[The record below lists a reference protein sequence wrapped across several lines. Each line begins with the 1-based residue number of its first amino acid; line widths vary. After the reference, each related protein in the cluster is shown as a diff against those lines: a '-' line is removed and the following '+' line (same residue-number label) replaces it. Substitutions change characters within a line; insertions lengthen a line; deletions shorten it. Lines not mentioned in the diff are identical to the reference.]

1 MRYLNNLLNF
11 NVLAIVGALLCTSA
25 GQIHAAD
32 LLSETKRLEIDH
44 AVQIALE
51 ANSRLLTLNAEAE
64 AMAYAPSQIGALPDP
79 MLSFNAMNLPTDTF
93 DLDQEPMTQLQLML
107 SQKIPFPGKRQLRRE
122 IAEKMVGVAQ
132 KQTDEF
138 RDVLTGKVRE
148 AWWRLFAADQS
159 LQIVKINK
167 SLLRDFVEIAR
178 AKYAV
183 GKGLQQDVLLAEL
196 ELSRLT
202 SREAQLA
209 GKRRRIQAT
218 LNGLLN
224 RVPEHPITLPA
235 APPSEKLPILDP
247 VARLARFALERRDLI
262 QAIELKLEAADSR
275 IELAEK
281 DRWPDFQVGVGYADR
296 QGSDPIRGSRSDFLS
311 IMLSINVPLYS
322 KQKQGKALQQRI
334 HDREYERYRLSD
346 TIRIIETEIGVQSA
360 EYMAAREQALLLK
373 NEIIPQAEQ
382 TVSSMLAGYEA
393 NKVDFLNVVNGQ
405 IMLYNASIDYWNA
418 MALAKQALAKLA
430 ANVGKESIYE

>member
-1 MRYLNNLLNF
+1 MRFLTTQFFYQSL
-11 NVLAIVGALLCTSA
+11 IVVSIMLTAPSRIYA
-25 GQIHAAD
+25 SE
-32 LLSETKRLEIDH
+32 LLSETESLNIGR

-64 AMAYAPSQIGALPDP
+64 AMAFAPSQVGALPDP

-107 SQKIPFPGKRQLRRE
+107 SQKFPFPGKRQLRRE
-122 IAEKMVGVAQ
+122 VAETMVGVAQ
-132 KQTDEF
+132 KQTDEY

-148 AWWRLFAADQS
+148 AWWRLFSVDRS
-159 LQIVKINK
+159 LQIVDSNK
-167 SLLRDFVEIAR
+167 RLLRDFVEIAKT
-178 AKYAV
+178 KYAV

-202 SREAQLA
+202 NRELQLA
-209 GKRRRIQAT
+209 GNRRRIQAM

-224 RVPEHPITLPA
+224 RVPEHPITLPEE
-235 APPSEKLPILDP
+235 PPSETLPMLES
-247 VARLARFALERRDLI
+247 VTSLTQFAVERRDLI
-262 QAIELKLEAADSR
+262 QAIELKLEAADKTV
-275 IELAEK
+275 ELAEK

-311 IMLSINVPLYS
+311 LMFSINLPLYS
-322 KQKQGKALQQRI
+322 GQKQDKALQQRI
-334 HDREYERYRLSD
+334 HEREYERYRLSD
-346 TIRIIETEIGVQSA
+346 TVRIIETEIGVQAA
-360 EYMAAREQALLLK
+360 EYSAAREQALHLK

-382 TVSSMLAGYEA
+382 TVSAMLAGYEV

-418 MALAKQALAKLA
+418 MASAKQALARLA
-430 ANVGKESIYE
+430 AGVGKESIYE

>member
-1 MRYLNNLLNF
+1 MRFLTTQFFYQSLIVVSI
-11 NVLAIVGALLCTSA
+11 VLTAPSRIYASE
-25 GQIHAAD
+25 
-32 LLSETKRLEIDH
+32 LLSETESLNIGR

-64 AMAYAPSQIGALPDP
+64 AMAFAPSQVGALPDP

-107 SQKIPFPGKRQLRRE
+107 SQKFPFPGKRQLRRE
-122 IAEKMVGVAQ
+122 VAETMVGVSQ
-132 KQTDEF
+132 KQTDEY

-148 AWWRLFAADQS
+148 AWWRLFSVDRS
-159 LQIVKINK
+159 LQIVDSNK
-167 SLLRDFVEIAR
+167 RLLRDFVEIAKT
-178 AKYAV
+178 KYAV

-202 SREAQLA
+202 NRELQLA
-209 GKRRRIQAT
+209 GNRRRIQAM

-224 RVPEHPITLPA
+224 RVPDHPITLPEE
-235 APPSEKLPILDP
+235 PPSETLPMLES
-247 VARLARFALERRDLI
+247 VTSLTQFAVERRDLI
-262 QAIELKLEAADSR
+262 QAIELKLEAADKTV
-275 IELAEK
+275 ELAEK

-311 IMLSINVPLYS
+311 LMFSINLPLYS
-322 KQKQGKALQQRI
+322 GQKQDKALQQRI
-334 HDREYERYRLSD
+334 HEREYERYRLSD
-346 TIRIIETEIGVQSA
+346 TVRIIETEIGVQAA
-360 EYMAAREQALLLK
+360 EYSAAREQALLLK

-382 TVSSMLAGYEA
+382 TVSAMLAGYEV

-418 MALAKQALAKLA
+418 MASAKQALARLA
-430 ANVGKESIYE
+430 AGVGKESIYE

>member
-1 MRYLNNLLNF
+1 MRFLTTQFFYQSLIVVSI
-11 NVLAIVGALLCTSA
+11 VLTAPSRIYASE
-25 GQIHAAD
+25 
-32 LLSETKRLEIDH
+32 LLSETESLNIGR

-64 AMAYAPSQIGALPDP
+64 AMAFAPSQVGALPDP

-107 SQKIPFPGKRQLRRE
+107 SQKFPFPGKRQLRRE
-122 IAEKMVGVAQ
+122 VAETMVGVAQ
-132 KQTDEF
+132 KQTDEY

-148 AWWRLFAADQS
+148 AWWRLFSVDRS
-159 LQIVKINK
+159 LQIVDSNK
-167 SLLRDFVEIAR
+167 RLLRDFVEIAKT
-178 AKYAV
+178 KYAV

-202 SREAQLA
+202 NRELQLA
-209 GKRRRIQAT
+209 GNRRRIQAM

-224 RVPEHPITLPA
+224 RVPEHPITLPEE
-235 APPSEKLPILDP
+235 PPSETLPMLES
-247 VARLARFALERRDLI
+247 VTSLTQFAVERRDLI
-262 QAIELKLEAADSR
+262 QAIELKLEAADKTV
-275 IELAEK
+275 ELAEK

-311 IMLSINVPLYS
+311 LMFSINLPLYS
-322 KQKQGKALQQRI
+322 GQKQDKALQQRI
-334 HDREYERYRLSD
+334 HEREYERYRLSD
-346 TIRIIETEIGVQSA
+346 TVRIIETEIGVQAA
-360 EYMAAREQALLLK
+360 EYSAAREQALHLK

-382 TVSSMLAGYEA
+382 TVSAMLAGYEV

-418 MALAKQALAKLA
+418 MASAKQALARLA
-430 ANVGKESIYE
+430 AGVGKESIYE

>member
-1 MRYLNNLLNF
+1 MRFLTTQFFYQSLIVVSI
-11 NVLAIVGALLCTSA
+11 VLTAPSRIYASE
-25 GQIHAAD
+25 
-32 LLSETKRLEIDH
+32 LLSETESLNIGR

-64 AMAYAPSQIGALPDP
+64 AMAFAPSQVGALPDP

-107 SQKIPFPGKRQLRRE
+107 SQKFPFPGKRQLRRE
-122 IAEKMVGVAQ
+122 VAETMVGVSQ
-132 KQTDEF
+132 KQTDEY

-148 AWWRLFAADQS
+148 AWWRLFSVDRS
-159 LQIVKINK
+159 LQIVESNK
-167 SLLRDFVEIAR
+167 RLLRYFVEIAKT
-178 AKYAV
+178 KYAV

-202 SREAQLA
+202 NRELQLA
-209 GKRRRIQAT
+209 GNRRRIQAT

-224 RVPEHPITLPA
+224 RVPEHPITLPEE
-235 APPSEKLPILDP
+235 PPSETLPMLES
-247 VARLARFALERRDLI
+247 VTSLTQFAVERRDLI
-262 QAIELKLEAADSR
+262 QAIELKLEAADKTV
-275 IELAEK
+275 ELAEK

-311 IMLSINVPLYS
+311 LMFSINLPLYS
-322 KQKQGKALQQRI
+322 GQKQDKALQQRI
-334 HDREYERYRLSD
+334 HEREYERYRLSD
-346 TIRIIETEIGVQSA
+346 TVRIIETEIGVQAA
-360 EYMAAREQALLLK
+360 EYSAAREQALLLK

-382 TVSSMLAGYEA
+382 TVSAMLAGYEV

-418 MALAKQALAKLA
+418 MASAKQALARLA
-430 ANVGKESIYE
+430 AGVGKESIYE

>member
-1 MRYLNNLLNF
+1 MRFLTTQFFYQSL
-11 NVLAIVGALLCTSA
+11 IVVSIMLTAPTR
-25 GQIHAAD
+25 IHASE
-32 LLSETKRLEIDH
+32 LLSETESLNIGR

-64 AMAYAPSQIGALPDP
+64 AMAFAPSQVGALPDP

-107 SQKIPFPGKRQLRRE
+107 SQKFPFPGKRQLRRE
-122 IAEKMVGVAQ
+122 VAETMVGVAQ
-132 KQTDEF
+132 KQTDEY

-148 AWWRLFAADQS
+148 AWWRLFSVDRS
-159 LQIVKINK
+159 LQIVESNK
-167 SLLRDFVEIAR
+167 RLLRYFVEIAKT
-178 AKYAV
+178 KYAV

-202 SREAQLA
+202 NRELQLA
-209 GKRRRIQAT
+209 GNRRRIQAT

-224 RVPEHPITLPA
+224 RVPEHPITLPEE
-235 APPSEKLPILDP
+235 PPSETLPMLES
-247 VARLARFALERRDLI
+247 VTSLTQFAVERRDLI
-262 QAIELKLEAADSR
+262 QAIELKLEAADKTV
-275 IELAEK
+275 ELAEK

-311 IMLSINVPLYS
+311 LMFSINLPLYS
-322 KQKQGKALQQRI
+322 GQKQDKALQQRI
-334 HDREYERYRLSD
+334 HEREYERYRLSD
-346 TIRIIETEIGVQSA
+346 TVRIIETEIGVQAA
-360 EYMAAREQALLLK
+360 EYSAAREQALLLK

-382 TVSSMLAGYEA
+382 TVSAMLAGYEV

-418 MALAKQALAKLA
+418 MASAKQALARLA
-430 ANVGKESIYE
+430 AGVGKESIYE

>member
-1 MRYLNNLLNF
+1 MRFLTTHFFYQSL
-11 NVLAIVGALLCTSA
+11 IVVSIMLTAPTR
-25 GQIHAAD
+25 IHASE
-32 LLSETKRLEIDH
+32 LLSETESLNIGR

-64 AMAYAPSQIGALPDP
+64 AMAFAPSQVGALPDP

-107 SQKIPFPGKRQLRRE
+107 SQKFPFPGKRQLRRE
-122 IAEKMVGVAQ
+122 VAETMVGVAQ
-132 KQTDEF
+132 KQTDEY

-148 AWWRLFAADQS
+148 AWWRLFSVDRS
-159 LQIVKINK
+159 LQIVDSNK
-167 SLLRDFVEIAR
+167 RLLRDFVEIAKT
-178 AKYAV
+178 KYAV

-202 SREAQLA
+202 NRELQLA
-209 GKRRRIQAT
+209 GNRRRIQAM

-224 RVPEHPITLPA
+224 RVPDHPITLPEE
-235 APPSEKLPILDP
+235 PPSETLPMLES
-247 VARLARFALERRDLI
+247 VTSLTQFAVERRDLI
-262 QAIELKLEAADSR
+262 QAIELKLEAADKTV
-275 IELAEK
+275 ELAEK

-311 IMLSINVPLYS
+311 LMFSINLPLYS
-322 KQKQGKALQQRI
+322 GQKQDKALQQRI
-334 HDREYERYRLSD
+334 HEREYERYRLSD
-346 TIRIIETEIGVQSA
+346 TVRIIETEIGVQAA
-360 EYMAAREQALLLK
+360 EYSAAREQALHLK

-382 TVSSMLAGYEA
+382 TVSAMLAGYEV

-418 MALAKQALAKLA
+418 MASAKQALARLA
-430 ANVGKESIYE
+430 AGVGKESIYE

>member
-1 MRYLNNLLNF
+1 MRFLTTHFFYQSL
-11 NVLAIVGALLCTSA
+11 IVVSIMLTAPTR
-25 GQIHAAD
+25 IHASE
-32 LLSETKRLEIDH
+32 LLSETESLNIGR

-64 AMAYAPSQIGALPDP
+64 AMAFAPSQVGALPDP

-107 SQKIPFPGKRQLRRE
+107 SQKFPFPGKRQLRRE
-122 IAEKMVGVAQ
+122 VAETMVGVSQ
-132 KQTDEF
+132 KQTDEY

-148 AWWRLFAADQS
+148 AWWRLFSVDRS
-159 LQIVKINK
+159 LQIVDSNK
-167 SLLRDFVEIAR
+167 RLLRDFVEIAKT
-178 AKYAV
+178 KYAV

-202 SREAQLA
+202 NRELQLA
-209 GKRRRIQAT
+209 GNRRRIQAT

-224 RVPEHPITLPA
+224 RVPEHPITLPEE
-235 APPSEKLPILDP
+235 PPSETLPMLES
-247 VARLARFALERRDLI
+247 VTSLTQFAVERRDLI
-262 QAIELKLEAADSR
+262 QAIELKLEAADKTV
-275 IELAEK
+275 ELAEK

-311 IMLSINVPLYS
+311 LMFSINLPLYS
-322 KQKQGKALQQRI
+322 GQKQDKALQQRI
-334 HDREYERYRLSD
+334 HEREYERYRLSD
-346 TIRIIETEIGVQSA
+346 TVRIIETEIGVQAA
-360 EYMAAREQALLLK
+360 EYSAAREQALLLK

-382 TVSSMLAGYEA
+382 TVSAMLAGYEV

-418 MALAKQALAKLA
+418 MASAKQALARLA
-430 ANVGKESIYE
+430 AGVGKESIYE

>member
-1 MRYLNNLLNF
+1 MRFLTTHFFYQSLIVVSI
-11 NVLAIVGALLCTSA
+11 VLTAPSRIYASE
-25 GQIHAAD
+25 
-32 LLSETKRLEIDH
+32 LLSETESLNIGR

-64 AMAYAPSQIGALPDP
+64 AMAFAPSQVGALPDP

-107 SQKIPFPGKRQLRRE
+107 SQKFPFPGKRQLRRE
-122 IAEKMVGVAQ
+122 VAETMVGVAQ
-132 KQTDEF
+132 KQTDEY

-148 AWWRLFAADQS
+148 AWWRLFSVDRS
-159 LQIVKINK
+159 LQIVESNK
-167 SLLRDFVEIAR
+167 RLLRYFVEIAKT
-178 AKYAV
+178 KYAV

-202 SREAQLA
+202 NRELQLA
-209 GKRRRIQAT
+209 GNRRRIQAT

-224 RVPEHPITLPA
+224 RVPEHPITLPEE
-235 APPSEKLPILDP
+235 PPSETLPMLES
-247 VARLARFALERRDLI
+247 VTSLTQFAVERRDLI
-262 QAIELKLEAADSR
+262 QAIELKLEAADKTV
-275 IELAEK
+275 ELAEK

-311 IMLSINVPLYS
+311 LMFSINLPLYS
-322 KQKQGKALQQRI
+322 GQKQDKALQQRI
-334 HDREYERYRLSD
+334 HEREYERYRLSD
-346 TIRIIETEIGVQSA
+346 TVRIIETEIGVQAA
-360 EYMAAREQALLLK
+360 EYSAAREQALLLK

-382 TVSSMLAGYEA
+382 TVSAMLAGYEV

-418 MALAKQALAKLA
+418 MASAKQALARLA
-430 ANVGKESIYE
+430 AGVGKESIYE

>member
-1 MRYLNNLLNF
+1 MRFLTTQFFYQSL
-11 NVLAIVGALLCTSA
+11 IVVSIMLTAPSRMYA
-25 GQIHAAD
+25 SE
-32 LLSETKRLEIDH
+32 LLSETESLNIGR

-64 AMAYAPSQIGALPDP
+64 AMAFAPSQVGALPDP

-107 SQKIPFPGKRQLRRE
+107 SQKFPFPGKRQLRRE
-122 IAEKMVGVAQ
+122 VAETMVGVSQ
-132 KQTDEF
+132 KQTDEY

-148 AWWRLFAADQS
+148 AWWRLFSVDRS
-159 LQIVKINK
+159 LQIVESNK
-167 SLLRDFVEIAR
+167 RLLRYFVEIAKT
-178 AKYAV
+178 KYAV

-202 SREAQLA
+202 NRELQLA
-209 GKRRRIQAT
+209 GNRRRIQAT

-224 RVPEHPITLPA
+224 RVPDHPITLPEE
-235 APPSEKLPILDP
+235 PPSETLPMLES
-247 VARLARFALERRDLI
+247 VTSLTQFAVERRDLI
-262 QAIELKLEAADSR
+262 QAIELKLEAADKTV
-275 IELAEK
+275 ELAEK

-311 IMLSINVPLYS
+311 LMFSINLPLYS
-322 KQKQGKALQQRI
+322 GQKQDKALQQRI
-334 HDREYERYRLSD
+334 HEREYERYRLSD
-346 TIRIIETEIGVQSA
+346 TVRIIETEIGVQAA
-360 EYMAAREQALLLK
+360 EYSAAREQALLLK

-382 TVSSMLAGYEA
+382 TVSAMLAGYEV

-418 MALAKQALAKLA
+418 MASAKQALARLA
-430 ANVGKESIYE
+430 AGVGKESIYE

>member
-1 MRYLNNLLNF
+1 MRFLTTQFFYQSLIVVSI
-11 NVLAIVGALLCTSA
+11 VLTAPSRIYASE
-25 GQIHAAD
+25 
-32 LLSETKRLEIDH
+32 LLSETESLNIGR

-64 AMAYAPSQIGALPDP
+64 AMAFAPSQVGALPDP

-107 SQKIPFPGKRQLRRE
+107 SQKFPFPGKRQLRRE
-122 IAEKMVGVAQ
+122 VAETMVGVSQ
-132 KQTDEF
+132 KQTDEY

-148 AWWRLFAADQS
+148 AWWRLFSVDRS
-159 LQIVKINK
+159 LQIVDSNK
-167 SLLRDFVEIAR
+167 RLLRDFVEIAKT
-178 AKYAV
+178 KYAV

-202 SREAQLA
+202 NRELQLA
-209 GKRRRIQAT
+209 GNRRRIQAM

-224 RVPEHPITLPA
+224 RVPDHPIPLPEE
-235 APPSEKLPILDP
+235 PPSETLPMLES
-247 VARLARFALERRDLI
+247 VTSLTQFAVERRDLI
-262 QAIELKLEAADSR
+262 QAIELKLEAADKTV
-275 IELAEK
+275 ELAEK

-311 IMLSINVPLYS
+311 LMFSINLPLYS
-322 KQKQGKALQQRI
+322 GQKQDKALQQRI
-334 HDREYERYRLSD
+334 HEREYERYRLSD
-346 TIRIIETEIGVQSA
+346 TVRIIETEIGVQAA
-360 EYMAAREQALLLK
+360 EYSAAREQALHLK

-382 TVSSMLAGYEA
+382 TVSAMLAGYEV

-418 MALAKQALAKLA
+418 MASAKQALARLA
-430 ANVGKESIYE
+430 AGVGKESIYE

>member
-1 MRYLNNLLNF
+1 MRFLTTHFFYQSL
-11 NVLAIVGALLCTSA
+11 IVVSIMLTAPTR
-25 GQIHAAD
+25 IHASE
-32 LLSETKRLEIDH
+32 LLSETESLNIGR

-64 AMAYAPSQIGALPDP
+64 AMAFAPSQVGALPDP
-79 MLSFNAMNLPTDTF
+79 MLSFNAMNLPTDMF

-107 SQKIPFPGKRQLRRE
+107 SQKFPFPGKRQLRRE
-122 IAEKMVGVAQ
+122 VAETMVGVSQ
-132 KQTDEF
+132 KQTDEY

-148 AWWRLFAADQS
+148 AWWRLFSVDRS
-159 LQIVKINK
+159 LQIVESNK
-167 SLLRDFVEIAR
+167 RLLRDFVEIAKT
-178 AKYAV
+178 KYAV

-202 SREAQLA
+202 NRELQLA
-209 GKRRRIQAT
+209 GNRRRIQAT

-224 RVPEHPITLPA
+224 RVPEHPITLPEE
-235 APPSEKLPILDP
+235 PPSETLPMLES
-247 VARLARFALERRDLI
+247 VTSLTQFAVERRDLI
-262 QAIELKLEAADSR
+262 QAIELKLEAADKTV
-275 IELAEK
+275 ELAEK

-311 IMLSINVPLYS
+311 LMFSINLPLYS
-322 KQKQGKALQQRI
+322 GQKQDKALQQRI
-334 HDREYERYRLSD
+334 HEREYERYRLSD
-346 TIRIIETEIGVQSA
+346 TVRIIETEIGVQAA
-360 EYMAAREQALLLK
+360 EYSAAREQALLLK

-382 TVSSMLAGYEA
+382 TVSAMLAGYEV

-418 MALAKQALAKLA
+418 MASAKQALARLA
-430 ANVGKESIYE
+430 AGVGKESIYE

>member
-1 MRYLNNLLNF
+1 MRFLTTHFFYQSL
-11 NVLAIVGALLCTSA
+11 IVVSIMLTAPSR
-25 GQIHAAD
+25 IHASE
-32 LLSETKRLEIDH
+32 LLSETESLNIGR

-64 AMAYAPSQIGALPDP
+64 AMAFAPSQVGALPDP

-107 SQKIPFPGKRQLRRE
+107 SQKFPFPGKRQLRRE
-122 IAEKMVGVAQ
+122 VAETMVGVAQ
-132 KQTDEF
+132 KQTDEY

-148 AWWRLFAADQS
+148 AWWRLFSVDRS
-159 LQIVKINK
+159 LQIVESNK
-167 SLLRDFVEIAR
+167 RLLRDFVEIAKT
-178 AKYAV
+178 KYAV

-202 SREAQLA
+202 NRELQLA
-209 GKRRRIQAT
+209 GNRRRIQAM

-224 RVPEHPITLPA
+224 RVPEHPITLPEE
-235 APPSEKLPILDP
+235 PPSETLPMLES
-247 VARLARFALERRDLI
+247 VTSLTQFAVERRDLI
-262 QAIELKLEAADSR
+262 QAIELKLEAADKTV
-275 IELAEK
+275 ELAEK

-311 IMLSINVPLYS
+311 LMFSINLPLYS
-322 KQKQGKALQQRI
+322 GQKQDKALQQRI
-334 HDREYERYRLSD
+334 HEREYERYRLSD
-346 TIRIIETEIGVQSA
+346 TVRIIETEIGVQAA
-360 EYMAAREQALLLK
+360 EYSAAREQALLLK

-382 TVSSMLAGYEA
+382 TVSAMLAGYEV

-418 MALAKQALAKLA
+418 MASAKQALARLA
-430 ANVGKESIYE
+430 AGVGKESIYE

>member
-1 MRYLNNLLNF
+1 MRFLTTQFFYQSLIVVSI
-11 NVLAIVGALLCTSA
+11 VLTAPSRIYASE
-25 GQIHAAD
+25 
-32 LLSETKRLEIDH
+32 LLSETESLNIGR

-64 AMAYAPSQIGALPDP
+64 AMAFAPSQVGALPDP

-107 SQKIPFPGKRQLRRE
+107 SQKFPFPGKRQLRQE
-122 IAEKMVGVAQ
+122 VAETMLGIAQ
-132 KQTDEF
+132 KQTDEY

-148 AWWRLFAADQS
+148 AWWRLFSVDRS
-159 LQIVKINK
+159 LQIVESNK
-167 SLLRDFVEIAR
+167 RLLRYFVEIAKT
-178 AKYAV
+178 KYAV

-202 SREAQLA
+202 NRELQLA
-209 GKRRRIQAT
+209 GNRRRIQAM

-224 RVPEHPITLPA
+224 RVPDHPITLPEE
-235 APPSEKLPILDP
+235 PPSETLPMLES
-247 VARLARFALERRDLI
+247 VTSLTQFAVERRDLI
-262 QAIELKLEAADSR
+262 QAIELKLEAADKTV
-275 IELAEK
+275 ELAEK

-311 IMLSINVPLYS
+311 LMFSINLPLYS
-322 KQKQGKALQQRI
+322 GQKQDKALQQRI
-334 HDREYERYRLSD
+334 HEREYERYRLSD
-346 TIRIIETEIGVQSA
+346 TVRIIETEIGVQAA
-360 EYMAAREQALLLK
+360 EYSAAREQALLLK

-382 TVSSMLAGYEA
+382 TVSAMLAGYEV

-418 MALAKQALAKLA
+418 MASAKQALARLA
-430 ANVGKESIYE
+430 AGVGKESIYE

>member
-1 MRYLNNLLNF
+1 MRFLTTHFFYQSL
-11 NVLAIVGALLCTSA
+11 IVVSIMLTAPTR
-25 GQIHAAD
+25 IHASE
-32 LLSETKRLEIDH
+32 LLSETESLNIGR

-64 AMAYAPSQIGALPDP
+64 AMAFAPSQVGALPDP

-107 SQKIPFPGKRQLRRE
+107 SQKFPFPGKRQLRRE
-122 IAEKMVGVAQ
+122 VAETMVGVAQ
-132 KQTDEF
+132 KQTDEY

-148 AWWRLFAADQS
+148 AWWRLFSVDRS
-159 LQIVKINK
+159 LQIVDSNK
-167 SLLRDFVEIAR
+167 RLLRDFVEIAKT
-178 AKYAV
+178 KYAV
-183 GKGLQQDVLLAEL
+183 GKGLKQDVLLAEL

-202 SREAQLA
+202 NRELQLA
-209 GKRRRIQAT
+209 GNRRRIQAM

-224 RVPEHPITLPA
+224 RVPDHPITLPEE
-235 APPSEKLPILDP
+235 PPSETLPMLES
-247 VARLARFALERRDLI
+247 VTSLTQFAVERRDLI
-262 QAIELKLEAADSR
+262 QAIELKLEAADKTV
-275 IELAEK
+275 ELAEK

-311 IMLSINVPLYS
+311 LMFSINLPLYS
-322 KQKQGKALQQRI
+322 GQKQDKALQQRI
-334 HDREYERYRLSD
+334 HEREYERYRLSD
-346 TIRIIETEIGVQSA
+346 TVRIIETEIGVQAA
-360 EYMAAREQALLLK
+360 EYSAAREQALHLK

-382 TVSSMLAGYEA
+382 TVSAMLAGYEV

-418 MALAKQALAKLA
+418 MASAKQALARLA
-430 ANVGKESIYE
+430 AGVGKESIYE

>member
-1 MRYLNNLLNF
+1 MRFLTTQFFYQSLIVVSI
-11 NVLAIVGALLCTSA
+11 VLTAPSRIYASE
-25 GQIHAAD
+25 
-32 LLSETKRLEIDH
+32 LLSETESLNIGR

-64 AMAYAPSQIGALPDP
+64 AMAFAPSQVGALPDP

-93 DLDQEPMTQLQLML
+93 DLDQEPMTQLQLTL
-107 SQKIPFPGKRQLRRE
+107 SQKFPFPGKRQLRRE
-122 IAEKMVGVAQ
+122 VAETMVGVAQ
-132 KQTDEF
+132 KQTDEY

-148 AWWRLFAADQS
+148 AWWRLFSVDRS
-159 LQIVKINK
+159 LQIVDSNK
-167 SLLRDFVEIAR
+167 RLLRDFVEIAKT
-178 AKYAV
+178 KYAV

-202 SREAQLA
+202 NRELQLA
-209 GKRRRIQAT
+209 GNRRRIQAM

-224 RVPEHPITLPA
+224 RVPDHPITLPEE
-235 APPSEKLPILDP
+235 PPSETLPMLES
-247 VARLARFALERRDLI
+247 VTSLTQFAVERRDLI
-262 QAIELKLEAADSR
+262 QAIELKLEAADKTV
-275 IELAEK
+275 ELAEK

-311 IMLSINVPLYS
+311 LMFSINLPLYS
-322 KQKQGKALQQRI
+322 GQKQDKALQQRI
-334 HDREYERYRLSD
+334 HEREYERYRLSD
-346 TIRIIETEIGVQSA
+346 TVRIIETEIGVQAA
-360 EYMAAREQALLLK
+360 EYSAAREQALHLK

-382 TVSSMLAGYEA
+382 TVSAMLAGYEV

-418 MALAKQALAKLA
+418 MASAKQALARLA
-430 ANVGKESIYE
+430 AGVGKESIYE

>member
-1 MRYLNNLLNF
+1 MRFLTTQFFYQSLIVVSI
-11 NVLAIVGALLCTSA
+11 VLTAPSRIYASE
-25 GQIHAAD
+25 
-32 LLSETKRLEIDH
+32 LLSETESLNIGR

-64 AMAYAPSQIGALPDP
+64 AMAFAPSQVGALPDP

-107 SQKIPFPGKRQLRRE
+107 SQKFPFPGKRQLRRE
-122 IAEKMVGVAQ
+122 VAETMVGVSQ
-132 KQTDEF
+132 KQTDEY

-148 AWWRLFAADQS
+148 AWWRLFSVDRS
-159 LQIVKINK
+159 LQIVESNK
-167 SLLRDFVEIAR
+167 RLLRYFVEIAKT
-178 AKYAV
+178 KYAV

-202 SREAQLA
+202 NRELQLA
-209 GKRRRIQAT
+209 GNRRRIQAT

-224 RVPEHPITLPA
+224 RVPEHPITLPEE
-235 APPSEKLPILDP
+235 PPSETLPMLES
-247 VARLARFALERRDLI
+247 VTSLTQFAVERRDLI
-262 QAIELKLEAADSR
+262 QAIELKLEAADKTV
-275 IELAEK
+275 ELAEK

-311 IMLSINVPLYS
+311 LMFSINLPLYS
-322 KQKQGKALQQRI
+322 GQKQDKALQQRI
-334 HDREYERYRLSD
+334 HEREYERYRLSD
-346 TIRIIETEIGVQSA
+346 TVRIIETEIGVQAA
-360 EYMAAREQALLLK
+360 EYSAAREQALLLK

-382 TVSSMLAGYEA
+382 TVSAMLAGYEV
-393 NKVDFLNVVNGQ
+393 NKVDFLNVVNGK

-418 MALAKQALAKLA
+418 MASAKQALARLA
-430 ANVGKESIYE
+430 AGVGKESIYE

>member
-1 MRYLNNLLNF
+1 MRFLTTQFFYQSLIVVSI
-11 NVLAIVGALLCTSA
+11 VLTAPSRIYASE
-25 GQIHAAD
+25 
-32 LLSETKRLEIDH
+32 LLSETESLNIGR

-64 AMAYAPSQIGALPDP
+64 AMAFAPSQVGALPDP

-107 SQKIPFPGKRQLRRE
+107 SQKFPFPGKRQLRRE
-122 IAEKMVGVAQ
+122 VAETMVGVAQ
-132 KQTDEF
+132 KQTDEY

-148 AWWRLFAADQS
+148 AWWRLFSVDRS
-159 LQIVKINK
+159 LQIVDSNK
-167 SLLRDFVEIAR
+167 RLLRDFVEIAKT
-178 AKYAV
+178 KYAV

-202 SREAQLA
+202 NRELQLA
-209 GKRRRIQAT
+209 GNRRRIQAT

-224 RVPEHPITLPA
+224 RVPEHPITLPEE
-235 APPSEKLPILDP
+235 PPSETLPMLES
-247 VARLARFALERRDLI
+247 VTSLTQFAVERRDLI
-262 QAIELKLEAADSR
+262 QAIELKLEAADKTV
-275 IELAEK
+275 ELAEK

-311 IMLSINVPLYS
+311 LMFSINLPLYS
-322 KQKQGKALQQRI
+322 GQKQDKALQQRI
-334 HDREYERYRLSD
+334 HEREYERYRLSD
-346 TIRIIETEIGVQSA
+346 TVRIIETEIGVQAA
-360 EYMAAREQALLLK
+360 EYSAAREQALHLK

-382 TVSSMLAGYEA
+382 TVSAMLAGYEV

-418 MALAKQALAKLA
+418 MASAKQALARLA
-430 ANVGKESIYE
+430 AGVGKESIYE

>member
-1 MRYLNNLLNF
+1 MRFLTTHFFYQSL
-11 NVLAIVGALLCTSA
+11 IVVSIMLTAPTR
-25 GQIHAAD
+25 IHASE
-32 LLSETKRLEIDH
+32 LLSETESLNIGR

-64 AMAYAPSQIGALPDP
+64 AMAFAPSQVGALPDP

-107 SQKIPFPGKRQLRRE
+107 SQKFPFPGKRQLRRE
-122 IAEKMVGVAQ
+122 VAETMVGVSQ
-132 KQTDEF
+132 KQTDEY

-148 AWWRLFAADQS
+148 AWWRLFSVDRS
-159 LQIVKINK
+159 LQIVESNK
-167 SLLRDFVEIAR
+167 RLLRYFVEIAKT
-178 AKYAV
+178 KYAV

-202 SREAQLA
+202 NRELQLA
-209 GKRRRIQAT
+209 GNRRRIQAT

-224 RVPEHPITLPA
+224 RVPEHPITLPEE
-235 APPSEKLPILDP
+235 PPSETLPMLES
-247 VARLARFALERRDLI
+247 VTSLTQFAVERRDLI
-262 QAIELKLEAADSR
+262 QAIELKLEAADKTV
-275 IELAEK
+275 ELAEK

-311 IMLSINVPLYS
+311 LMFSINLPLYS
-322 KQKQGKALQQRI
+322 GQKQDKALQQRI
-334 HDREYERYRLSD
+334 HEREYERYRLSD
-346 TIRIIETEIGVQSA
+346 TVRIIETEIGVQAA
-360 EYMAAREQALLLK
+360 EYSAAREQALLLK

-382 TVSSMLAGYEA
+382 TVSAMLAGYEV

-418 MALAKQALAKLA
+418 MASAKQALARLA
-430 ANVGKESIYE
+430 AGVGKESIYE

>member
-1 MRYLNNLLNF
+1 MRFLTTQFFYQSLIVVSI
-11 NVLAIVGALLCTSA
+11 VLTAPSRIYASE
-25 GQIHAAD
+25 
-32 LLSETKRLEIDH
+32 LLSETESLNIGR

-64 AMAYAPSQIGALPDP
+64 AMAFAPSQVGALPDP

-107 SQKIPFPGKRQLRRE
+107 SQKFPFPGKRQLRRE
-122 IAEKMVGVAQ
+122 VAETMVGVAQ
-132 KQTDEF
+132 KQTDEY

-148 AWWRLFAADQS
+148 AWWRLFSVDRS
-159 LQIVKINK
+159 LQIVESNK
-167 SLLRDFVEIAR
+167 RLLRYFVEIAKT
-178 AKYAV
+178 KYAV

-202 SREAQLA
+202 NRELQLA
-209 GKRRRIQAT
+209 GNRRRIQAT

-224 RVPEHPITLPA
+224 RVPEHPITLPEE
-235 APPSEKLPILDP
+235 PPSETLPMLES
-247 VARLARFALERRDLI
+247 VTSLTQFAVERRDLI
-262 QAIELKLEAADSR
+262 QAIELKLEAADKTV
-275 IELAEK
+275 ELAEK

-311 IMLSINVPLYS
+311 LMFSINLPLYS
-322 KQKQGKALQQRI
+322 GQKQDKALQQRI
-334 HDREYERYRLSD
+334 HEREYERYRLSD
-346 TIRIIETEIGVQSA
+346 TVRIIETEIGVQAA
-360 EYMAAREQALLLK
+360 EYSAAREQALHLK

-382 TVSSMLAGYEA
+382 TVSAMLAGYEV

-418 MALAKQALAKLA
+418 MASAKQALARLA
-430 ANVGKESIYE
+430 AGVGKESIYE

>member
-1 MRYLNNLLNF
+1 MRFLTTQFFYQSL
-11 NVLAIVGALLCTSA
+11 IVVSIMLTAPSRIYA
-25 GQIHAAD
+25 SE
-32 LLSETKRLEIDH
+32 LLSETESLNIGR

-64 AMAYAPSQIGALPDP
+64 AMSFAPSQVGALPDP

-93 DLDQEPMTQLQLML
+93 DLDQEPMTQLQLTL
-107 SQKIPFPGKRQLRRE
+107 SQKFPFPGKRQLRRE
-122 IAEKMVGVAQ
+122 VAETMVGVAQ
-132 KQTDEF
+132 KQTDEY

-148 AWWRLFAADQS
+148 AWWRLFSVDRS
-159 LQIVKINK
+159 LQIVDSNK
-167 SLLRDFVEIAR
+167 RLLRDFVEIANT
-178 AKYAV
+178 KYAV

-202 SREAQLA
+202 NRELQLA
-209 GKRRRIQAT
+209 GNRRRIQAM

-224 RVPEHPITLPA
+224 RVPEHPITLPEE
-235 APPSEKLPILDP
+235 PPNETLPTLES
-247 VARLARFALERRDLI
+247 VTSLTQFAVERRDLI
-262 QAIELKLEAADSR
+262 QAIELKLEAADKTV
-275 IELAEK
+275 ELAEK

-311 IMLSINVPLYS
+311 LMFSINLPLYS
-322 KQKQGKALQQRI
+322 GQKQDKALQQRI
-334 HDREYERYRLSD
+334 HDREYERYRLAD
-346 TIRIIETEIGVQSA
+346 TIRIIETEIGVQAA
-360 EYMAAREQALLLK
+360 EYSAAREQALHLK

-382 TVSSMLAGYEA
+382 TVSAMLAGYEV

-418 MALAKQALAKLA
+418 MASAKQALARLA
-430 ANVGKESIYE
+430 AGVGKESIYE

>member
-1 MRYLNNLLNF
+1 MRFLTTQFFYQSLIVVSI
-11 NVLAIVGALLCTSA
+11 VLTAPSRIYASE
-25 GQIHAAD
+25 
-32 LLSETKRLEIDH
+32 LLSETESLNIGR

-64 AMAYAPSQIGALPDP
+64 AMAFAPSQVGALPDP

-107 SQKIPFPGKRQLRRE
+107 SQKFPFPGKRQLRRE
-122 IAEKMVGVAQ
+122 VAETMVGVAQ
-132 KQTDEF
+132 KQTDEY

-148 AWWRLFAADQS
+148 AWWRLFSVDRS
-159 LQIVKINK
+159 LQIVESNK
-167 SLLRDFVEIAR
+167 RLLRYFVEIAKT
-178 AKYAV
+178 KYAV

-202 SREAQLA
+202 NRELQLA
-209 GKRRRIQAT
+209 GNRRRIQAM

-224 RVPEHPITLPA
+224 RVPDHPITLPEE
-235 APPSEKLPILDP
+235 PPSETLPMLES
-247 VARLARFALERRDLI
+247 VTSLTQFAVERRDLI
-262 QAIELKLEAADSR
+262 QAIELKLEAADKTV
-275 IELAEK
+275 ELAEK

-311 IMLSINVPLYS
+311 LMFSINLPLYS
-322 KQKQGKALQQRI
+322 GQKQDKALQQRI
-334 HDREYERYRLSD
+334 HEREYERYRLSD
-346 TIRIIETEIGVQSA
+346 TVRIIETEIGVQAA
-360 EYMAAREQALLLK
+360 EYSAAREQALLLK

-382 TVSSMLAGYEA
+382 TVSAMLAGYEV

-418 MALAKQALAKLA
+418 MASAKQALARLA
-430 ANVGKESIYE
+430 AGVGKESIYE